1 MSNRPELKVVEGG
14 SDGQE
19 EGAGG
24 GARPDREDA
33 TARARSC
40 ASAPTTAS
48 MDVEAISTGSLGLD
62 IALGI
67 GGLPRGRVVEIY
79 GPEVL
84 RQDHARPAGRRRG
97 PEEGR
102 HLRLRR
108 RRARARS
115 GLRQEARRQGR
126 GPADLAARHR
136 RAGAGDRRHA
146 GALRRRR
153 RAGRRLGR
161 RAHAQGRARRRDGRH
176 AARHAGAPDE
186 QGAAQAHRLDL
197 QVASPW

>member
-1 MSNRPELKVVEGG
+1 MTNRPEFRVVEGG
-14 SDGQE
+14 AMDKKKALE
-19 EGAGG
+19 H
-24 GARPDREDA
+24 GARADREDA
-33 TARARSC
+33 RQGLDHAPRRQRRS
-40 ASAPTTAS
+40 S

-67 GGLPRGRVVEIY
+67 GGLPRGPRRRD
-79 GPEVL
+79 L
-84 RQDHARPAGRRRG
+84 RAGILGQDDARAAGRGRG

-102 HLRLRR
+102 HLRLHR

-136 RAGAGDRRHA
+136 RAGARDRRHA

-153 RAGRRLGR
+153 RAGHRLGR
-161 RAHAQGRARRRDGRH
+161 GADAQGRARRRDGRH

-186 QGAAQAHRLDL
+186 QGAAQAHRRR
-197 QVASPW
+197 SPSRAPW